1 MQRDNNKQCVIPY
14 YSGFLMRWTAK
25 TFRAKRKVL
34 KAGSSCSRSCTNTRT
49 TIGHLQACKR
59 FCMCLQKKPDSFIK
73 RSTFFCLCERYME
86 IRDLHR
92 CGLVGLIA
100 SHRFQQRGSFFSQA
114 GKRFRSMCFI
124 SSGRNVK
131 RVRRTNSSRLASKVI
146 HPEMDTYLAKILLIL
161 ARSPRSPVD
170 ITVST

>member
-1 MQRDNNKQCVIPY
+1 
-14 YSGFLMRWTAK
+14 MRWTAK

-114 GKRFRSMCFI
+114 GKRFRSMCFHQFRPQCKEGAAYELVAFGI
-124 SSGRNVK
+124 QGDTPGNGHILGQNLAHFGQIA
-131 RVRRTNSSRLASKVI
+131 TLASRHNCQHVGTNLNV
-146 HPEMDTYLAKILLIL
+146 P
-161 ARSPRSPVD
+161 SF
-170 ITVST
+170 